1 MGILPECCV
10 GMQKVQ
16 YPHIYFFLQVE
27 ALDFAL
33 RSKDQATA
41 INKLASTKTA
51 LDNVI
56 AAF

>member
-1 MGILPECCV
+1 
-10 GMQKVQ
+10 MQKVQ